1 MLYRVYFCAGPGK
14 EYLLAGRKYLQK
26 DGRDLREIAHD
37 FTTCYGHLTE
47 VATGRELGS
56 ALLKFRTFEDPDAVR
71 SLADYLKSFRVTG
84 TDNPFVQAQGPLRF
98 MALTNQFV
106 AREYDP
112 LGTLLNP

>member
-1 MLYRVYFCAGPGK
+1 MLYRIYFFAGPGK

-56 ALLKFRTFEDPDAVR
+56 ALLRFRTFEDPDAVR

-112 LGTLLNP
+112 VSSLLS